1 MKIQLLFENRRSIS
15 RGPGRFWRWSRSLFL
30 LIAIIALGYSGWMY
44 FDAYRHEREESDAF
58 DRARKGPAREA
69 SPPAEWVTAKLEI
82 PRLGLSAM
90 VDEGVGENTLRRSA
104 GHIPHT
110 GLPGRPGNVGVAAH
124 RDTLFRSLQ
133 GIKKHDRIVL
143 STLKSDYNYEVI
155 STSIVNPEDVR
166 VLDPSRG
173 LKTLTLVTCYPFEFI
188 GHAPKR
194 FIVRAQQIDENSRST
209 GTTLARRN
217 ARHAAPQADAE
228 THKIQPE
235 ISADAARRR
244 VDAERA
250 IPERAILS
258 EAPAAGG
265 QPQPE
270 QAAKT
275 ALRMRLLRQLDG
287 WLATRDT
294 PRGLVATV
302 GDVDFSGP
310 VLRGM
315 AVNRVARIAAI
326 VAAYPE
332 LRVRVDG
339 HADCTVAE
347 AVSRRRAEDVRS
359 VLVGNGLPADAVAA
373 RGFGNTR
380 LLASNA
386 SATGRRENRR
396 VEIVISGDP
405 IGALPTWDRTY
416 TLAQR

>member
-1 MKIQLLFENRRSIS
+1 VA
-15 RGPGRFWRWSRSLFL
+15 
-30 LIAIIALGYSGWMY
+30 LIVVLTNKSGL
-44 FDAYRHEREESDAF
+44 A
-58 DRARKGPAREA
+58 P
-69 SPPAEWVTAKLEI
+69 V
-82 PRLGLSAM
+82 
-90 VDEGVGENTLRRSA
+90 
-104 GHIPHT
+104 
-110 GLPGRPGNVGVAAH
+110 
-124 RDTLFRSLQ
+124 
-133 GIKKHDRIVL
+133 
-143 STLKSDYNYEVI
+143 SDYNYEVI

-228 THKIQPE
+228 THKIKTE
-235 ISADAARRR
+235 IRA
-244 VDAERA
+244 DAERA
-250 IPERAILS
+250 IRERTILP

-265 QPQPE
+265 QSQPE

-275 ALRMRLLRQLDG
+275 ALRMRLLTQLDG

-332 LRVRVDG
+332 LRVQVDG
-339 HADCTVAE
+339 HADSTVAE

-405 IGALPTWDRTY
+405 IGVLPTWDRTY